1 VLVGDRCGV
10 ERAVREVSEGKGGGE
25 MMSKQMIAE
34 RS

>member
-1 VLVGDRCGV
+1 V